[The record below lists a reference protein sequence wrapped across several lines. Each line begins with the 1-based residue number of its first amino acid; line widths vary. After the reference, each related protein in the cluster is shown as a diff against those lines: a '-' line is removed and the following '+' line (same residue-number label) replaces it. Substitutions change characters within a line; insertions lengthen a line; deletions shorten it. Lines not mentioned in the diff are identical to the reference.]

1 MSAPFLPRVLP
12 LPREDGYWTVD
23 KGRLTFVY
31 FARPTAQVL
40 SLPDHVL
47 RGARLREKIRRVQ
60 EKNAEA
66 QP

>member
-1 MSAPFLPRVLP
+1 MSELPRVLP

-23 KGRLTFVY
+23 NGRLTFVY
-31 FARPTAQVL
+31 FECRPTAQVL
-40 SLPDHVL
+40 TMPESVL
-47 RGARLREKIRRVQ
+47 RRARLREKIRRVQ